1 MQLCLAYPTIDRN
14 DRELIHEF
22 RRLHDAKYVDVVD
35 AHWTM
40 IFPGS
45 TKDFDSSDLHDH
57 IARVAANFSPIN
69 FICRYALVYDDDGS
83 DDYYIFLV
91 PDEGFSQIS
100 LLHDA
105 LYSGMMRPYLRLD
118 IPYVPHVG
126 IATSTDKDHLY
137 RLATEW
143 NDRRREIRGRID
155 SLTLSSYDGNRV
167 EDITHFK
174 LNSSEQ
180 ADAGNGRPAGASPPP
195 LP

>member
-1 MQLCLAYPTIDRN
+1 MHLCLAYPNIDPN
-14 DRELIHEF
+14 DRELIYDF

-35 AHWTM
+35 VHWTV

-45 TKDFDSSDLHDH
+45 TKEFDLSALHDH
-57 IARVAANFSPIN
+57 ISSVASNVSPIE
-69 FICRYALVYDDDGS
+69 FICRYALVYDDDS
-83 DDYYIFLV
+83 NDDYYIFLV

-118 IPYVPHVG
+118 IPYVPHIG

-143 NDRRREIRGRID
+143 NSRGKAIRGRID

-174 LNSSEQ
+174 LTKSEIEV
-180 ADAGNGRPAGASPPP
+180 R
-195 LP
+195 

>member
-1 MQLCLAYPTIDRN
+1 MHLCLAYPNISAD
-14 DRELIHEF
+14 DRELIHDF

-45 TKDFDSSDLHDH
+45 TKDFDSSDLHEH
-57 IARVAANFSPIN
+57 ISRVARDFSPID
-69 FICRYALVYDDDGS
+69 FVCRYALVYDDDSS

-105 LYSGMMRPYLRLD
+105 LYSGMMLPHLRLD

-126 IATSTDKDHLY
+126 IATSADKDHLY
-137 RLATEW
+137 RLATDW
-143 NDRRREIRGRID
+143 NNLRREIRGRID

-167 EDITHFK
+167 EDITHFR
-174 LNSSEQ
+174 LTNSEQ
-180 ADAGNGRPAGASPPP
+180 ADAGNRASPGS
-195 LP
+195 